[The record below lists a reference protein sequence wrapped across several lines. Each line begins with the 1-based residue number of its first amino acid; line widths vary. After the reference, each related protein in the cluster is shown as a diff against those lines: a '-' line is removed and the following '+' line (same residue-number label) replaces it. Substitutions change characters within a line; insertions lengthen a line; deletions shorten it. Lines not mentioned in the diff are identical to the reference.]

1 MSWCKTHIVRQL
13 HLQLYNKTKTMKKFN
28 WLMML
33 VAMVAMAFT
42 ACENP
47 TPEPEPE
54 PTPEGLTFEVELG
67 EITYSSVDYKVT
79 PSDLEAEYLCILYD
93 AETVEEF
100 TQDKYLVATLL
111 QELEAEART
120 EGMTLVEFLADYT
133 DKGIL
138 EDSFTNLAS
147 ESDYYL
153 IVFGVDPAN
162 NYEACSEVSKT
173 KFTTLAFEKL
183 DVSFSIE
190 TTVDGNSAEYK
201 VTPSDNEVIWY
212 FYTISTATFDYYQSP
227 EAYGMS
233 LDKFFL
239 YCLEQQIGQ
248 LRGAG
253 YTDNQILNAIFHQG
267 ELTLMAKDLTA
278 NTEYTNMV
286 AGFIISETGA
296 ITLASDVT
304 TSTYTTGDVKA
315 ADLTFD
321 VSVTDVEMDRAAI
334 KITPSDD
341 KATFCWMVGEWD
353 GAKSAEEI
361 MNEIVAMYGGW
372 MNSGMML
379 YSGVQDY
386 TGGPGSSYKYKLD
399 APDTAYYVVVFG
411 YAGGVT
417 TEPVMETFRTLPAP
431 SAEETVFNMTAS
443 AINPYGFKVGVTS
456 DVPSTYYTL
465 DICTPDVFNEAE
477 IVAAAE
483 AGIQEILE
491 MQQANDPNVTLSQ
504 VLGMYFYKG
513 NYTIEASGM
522 QPETSFMGYILAID
536 HKTGKIAK
544 VHKFENLAT
553 TAALGSVTPTV
564 EFIGNYSGNEEA
576 GAAFGKPEATKGMA
590 ISVFK
595 YSNLDGARS
604 LFTTLLGGN
613 LMNYTDPELWKDATG
628 YWATCSMSQPYG
640 FYVTEW
646 DSEYTALAYTVD
658 SAVGQPGGIGRQ
670 YTMPTVENKQNIQE
684 LIDLVTELNAAEKS
698 SFAMPESVVIGEGIK
713 YIASPVVVETPVV
726 EAKAEAKVAAP
737 ALNAREV
744 KTGGY
749 IRPFYLK

>member
-1 MSWCKTHIVRQL
+1 
-13 HLQLYNKTKTMKKFN
+13 MKKFN

-33 VAMVAMAFT
+33 MTTAMLSFVACT
-42 ACENP
+42 EP
-47 TPEPEPE
+47 TPEPEPKPE
-54 PTPEGLTFEVELG
+54 PKPEGLTFEVELG
-67 EITYSSVDYKVT
+67 EVTYSSVDYTVT

-133 DKGIL
+133 DKGVL
-138 EDSFTNLAS
+138 ESSYERLAP
-147 ESDYYL
+147 ESDYYI

-183 DVSFSIE
+183 DVTFAIE

-212 FYTISTATFDYYQSP
+212 FYTITTGTFDYYQSP
-227 EAYGMS
+227 DAYNMS
-233 LDKFFL
+233 LDQFFL

-253 YTDNQILNAIFHQG
+253 YTDNEILNAIFHKG

-286 AGFIISETGA
+286 AGFIIDETGA

-315 ADLTFD
+315 ADLTFE

-341 KATFCWMVGEWD
+341 KQTFCWMVGAWD
-353 GAKSAEEI
+353 GAKTAEEV

-386 TGGPGSSYKYKLD
+386 TGGPGSPYKYKLD
-399 APDTAYYVVVFG
+399 APDTDYYVIAFG
-411 YAGGVT
+411 YAGGIT
-417 TEPVMETFRTLPAP
+417 TAPVMETFHTLPAP
-431 SAEETVFNMTAS
+431 DASETEFNMTAS
-443 AINPYGFKVGVTS
+443 SITPYSLTIGVTS
-456 DVPSTYYTL
+456 SVASTYYTPGV
-465 DICTPDVFNEAE
+465 CAPAEYNEE
-477 IVAAAE
+477 VLVSEVE
-483 AGIQEILE
+483 AGIAEILA
-491 MQQANDPNVTLSQ
+491 MQQAQDPNVTLSQ

-513 NYTIEASGM
+513 NYTIDASGM
-522 QPETSFMGYILAID
+522 QPETTVMGYIFAID
-536 HKTGKIAK
+536 HKTGKVAK
-544 VHKFENLAT
+544 VQTFENLAT
-553 TAALGSVTPTV
+553 TTKPGDVTPTV
-564 EFIGNYSGNEEA
+564 EFIGNYSGNDEE
-576 GAAFGKPEATKGMA
+576 GAVFGQPDATKGRA

-595 YSNLDGARS
+595 YSGLDGARS
-604 LFTTLLGGN
+604 LFTTLLGDN
-613 LMNYTDPELWKDATG
+613 LMNYTDPELWKMATG
-628 YWATCSMSQPYG
+628 YWDACSMSSPYT
-640 FYVTEW
+640 FYLTDW
-646 DSEYTALAYTVD
+646 DYEYTALAYAVD
-658 SAVGQPGGIGRQ
+658 ATTGQPGGVGREK
-670 YTMPTVENKQNIQE
+670 TMPTVENKQDIQE
-684 LIDLVTELNAAEKS
+684 LIDLVNELNAAEKTACYS
-698 SFAMPESVVIGEGIK
+698 VPASVVISEGIQLTGV
-713 YIASPVVVETPVV
+713 AVETETIV
-726 EAKAEAKVAAP
+726 EAPVAKIMSAP
-737 ALNAREV
+737 AIENNVV

-749 IRPFYLK
+749 IRPFYM